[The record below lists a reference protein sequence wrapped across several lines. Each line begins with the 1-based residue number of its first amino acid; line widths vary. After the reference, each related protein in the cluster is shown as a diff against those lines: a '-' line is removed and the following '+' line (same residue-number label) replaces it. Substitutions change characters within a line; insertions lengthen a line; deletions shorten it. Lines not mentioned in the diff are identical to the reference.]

1 MISFD
6 LEQDLVSKVSSS
18 FSSKNVSLFTKLAQ
32 FKPSS
37 VWQRKDDVAR
47 DDVAI
52 TNLND

>member
-32 FKPSS
+32 FKLARSDKE
-37 VWQRKDDVAR
+37 KDDVAR